1 MVVFAI
7 ITALFLSYYL
17 RGLPT
22 PCPPGAPGTPG
33 SPGSQGK
40 RGDIGL
46 RGFPGTTGRA
56 GHDGANGRNG
66 LPGQAGQRGEKGSD
80 GSPGK
85 DGGGGG
91 VSAAALQEL
100 YGQLLGV
107 VRSASDA
114 SYVSGAT
121 VKLLADKK
129 VCIPL
134 LQATNTVSF
143 LRLVRLCTSLIR
155 PCQVLRSVKS
165 QANGRFSIT
174 APGGMYVVSIS
185 DIPSMPGVEF
195 TEPVEIW
202 DNRVTR

>member
-1 MVVFAI
+1 M
-7 ITALFLSYYL
+7 
-17 RGLPT
+17 
-22 PCPPGAPGTPG
+22 
-33 SPGSQGK
+33 
-40 RGDIGL
+40 
-46 RGFPGTTGRA
+46 GRA

-134 LQATNTVSF
+134 LHATNTVSF
-143 LRLVRLCTSLIR
+143 LRLVQLCTI
-155 PCQVLRSVKS
+155 
-165 QANGRFSIT
+165 A
-174 APGGMYVVSIS
+174 
-185 DIPSMPGVEF
+185 
-195 TEPVEIW
+195 
-202 DNRVTR
+202 